1 MDALQLSDQELQQ
14 EIDELRKTLH
24 HQEDKIERGE
34 ESMARSDLR
43 ARMARLNRL
52 SIEARRRGL
61 VDE

>member
-24 HQEDKIERGE
+24 EQEGKIERGE
-34 ESMARSDLR
+34 ESMSRSDLR
-43 ARMARLNRL
+43 ARMTRLNRL

-61 VDE
+61 VQE